1 MREARAA
8 ERRGEKPSQKTEKKA
23 DAEAEAAA
31 KRAEELL
38 KEQQQRDKDAEAEE
52 AYQKAKAQEEPESKG
67 KEEEEPEAEEGKE
80 GKEKKKEEQAAPPPH
95 GDKTPWQVF
104 TETLNTEFTK
114 SKEWNESTKQLASGY
129 ESFTQNE
136 TLRRAKGARDAAA
149 TTTGAALSKTG
160 KAIGQSAAW
169 AWDTPVLKVV
179 RAGVNA
185 TGRGIDTVTKPVR
198 ETEAYK
204 NITKTIDDGSSSR
217 YGGWMEKEE
226 RRKQREEREADE
238 LAKYGGRPPPEK
250 MDEDPK

>member
-8 ERRGEKPSQKTEKKA
+8 ERRGEKPAEKTEKKA

-31 KRAEELL
+31 RRAEELL
-38 KEQQQRDKDAEAEE
+38 KEQQQRDKEAEAEE
-52 AYQKAKAQEEPESKG
+52 AYQKTKAQEEPEGKG
-67 KEEEEPEAEEGKE
+67 KEEEPETEEGKD
-80 GKEKKKEEQAAPPPH
+80 GKEKKKEEQAPPPPH

-104 TETLNTEFTK
+104 TETLNTEFKK
-114 SKEWNESTKQLASGY
+114 SKEWNDSTKQLASGY

-136 TLRRAKGARDAAA
+136 TLRRARDARDAAA

-169 AWDTPVLKVV
+169 AWDTPVLKAV

-204 NITKTIDDGSSSR
+204 NITKTIDDG
-217 YGGWMEKEE
+217 
-226 RRKQREEREADE
+226 
-238 LAKYGGRPPPEK
+238 
-250 MDEDPK
+250 